1 VTEGLHQHQ
10 PHEPLHEAREAL
22 ARPGAGAHAD
32 RRLPP
37 RGRWFAARTLGAL
50 SLAAGAALSLAAS
63 STVRAAAPPALDRVA
78 VIFDA
83 PETGGPEA
91 PRAILERELS
101 FEARLE
107 ALAVGEPVGDE
118 RGPYGSRHVR
128 AALDRHIATELLAA
142 LPDEARA
149 EPPDPCEAR
158 RPSDPGTT
166 AAVSA
171 RTDEGDVALARSLL
185 LARLRPPKDTNAEA
199 ALEAAMS
206 AEHITEDDL
215 VRLLRR
221 EARAA
226 RYLDRVVAPML
237 APTDGELR
245 ALLRTPDY
253 PLSDKPFAEVRCV
266 LRSALL
272 SQRLGKA
279 LGAFLQTSRLR
290 LHVRNALP

>member
-1 VTEGLHQHQ
+1 MITRTTS
-10 PHEPLHEAREAL
+10 PRIP
-22 ARPGAGAHAD
+22 
-32 RRLPP
+32 PP
-37 RGRWFAARTLGAL
+37 RLLATDQLLPGAL
-50 SLAAGAALSLAAS
+50 SRCLGVLALTLPLTAAAAPA
-63 STVRAAAPPALDRVA
+63 TATAPPALDRVA
-78 VIFDA
+78 VLFDA

-91 PRAILERELS
+91 PRAISERELA

-142 LPDEARA
+142 LPDDAKPEQR
-149 EPPDPCEAR
+149 DPC
-158 RPSDPGTT
+158 D
-166 AAVSA
+166 VSA
-171 RTDEGDVALARSLL
+171 STSDRSGAPLPRLAARVTADDEVALARSLL
-185 LARLRPPKDTNAEA
+185 LARLRPPRGTDAQA
-199 ALEAAMS
+199 ALEDAM
-206 AEHITEDDL
+206 ALERFKEDDL

-226 RYLDRVVAPML
+226 RYLDHVVAPML

-245 ALLRTPDY
+245 GLLRTPDY
-253 PLSDKPFAEVRCV
+253 PFSDRPFAEVRCV

-279 LGAFLQTSRLR
+279 LGSFLQTSRLR
-290 LHVRNALP
+290 VHIRNALP

>member
-1 VTEGLHQHQ
+1 VPSKRLV
-10 PHEPLHEAREAL
+10 
-22 ARPGAGAHAD
+22 PGAIS
-32 RRLPP
+32 RMTMTMTMTVTV
-37 RGRWFAARTLGAL
+37 TLGL
-50 SLAAGAALSLAAS
+50 LPSGPSHAA
-63 STVRAAAPPALDRVA
+63 VPPPLALDRVA

-83 PETGGPEA
+83 PETGGAEA
-91 PRAILERELS
+91 PRAILERELA

-118 RGPYGSRHVR
+118 RGPYGARHIR

-142 LPDEARA
+142 LPEDSHG
-149 EPPDPCEAR
+149 EPRDPCDVARSEAPQSTTTSPR
-158 RPSDPGTT
+158 SD
-166 AAVSA
+166 
-171 RTDEGDVALARSLL
+171 EEDVALARSLL
-185 LARLRPPKDTNAEA
+185 LARLRPTKGADART
-199 ALEAAMS
+199 ALEDAMAA
-206 AEHITEDDL
+206 ERFTDDDL

-253 PLSDKPFAEVRCV
+253 PLSDKPFTEVRCV

-290 LHVRNALP
+290 LHIRNVLP